1 MFENRTVWALTTVTA
16 VAALL
21 AVGVWLNG
29 YRSTPTAN
37 SPVNP
42 VGVSNQP
49 GADPLEPRLFGQS
62 APVRV
67 HVAGA
72 VKKPGVYTLPG
83 WSRVIDA
90 LKKAGGAAANA
101 DLDAINL
108 ADPIRDGEQIRI
120 PVKGQPETLPAHQPT
135 PAPAPVPPTVGG
147 RGMGRYP
154 FATGAATSGR
164 AKKATPASPVNINT
178 AGIEQL
184 QTLPGVGPATAERI
198 VQFRQ
203 EHGPF
208 LKPED
213 LMNVKGI
220 GEKKFARLQPM
231 IAAP

>member
-1 MFENRTVWALTTVTA
+1 MFENRTIWALTTVTA
-16 VAALL
+16 IAALL

-29 YRSTPTAN
+29 YRTTPKPNA
-37 SPVNP
+37 PVNP
-42 VGVSNQP
+42 IAPSNRP
-49 GADPLEPRLFGQS
+49 DADPLEPRLFGQS
-62 APVRV
+62 TPVRV

-72 VKKPGVYTLPG
+72 VKTPGVYTLPG

-90 LKKAGGAAANA
+90 VKKAGGAASNA
-101 DLDAINL
+101 DLDGINL

-120 PVKGQPETLPAHQPT
+120 PVKGQPETLPSHQPT

-147 RGMGRYP
+147 EGMGRYP
-154 FATGAATSGR
+154 ISTGGSTSER
-164 AKKATPASPVNINT
+164 ARKATPAAPVNINT

-184 QTLPGVGPATAERI
+184 QTLPGVGAATAERI

-220 GEKKFARLQPM
+220 GEKKFARLQPL